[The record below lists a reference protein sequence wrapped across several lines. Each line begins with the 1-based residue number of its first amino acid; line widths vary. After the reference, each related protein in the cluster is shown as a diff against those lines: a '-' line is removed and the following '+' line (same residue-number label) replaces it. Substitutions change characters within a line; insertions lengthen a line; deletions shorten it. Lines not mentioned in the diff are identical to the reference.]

1 MNIIKRKTD
10 VETLL
15 KDFEQ
20 IAEFD
25 QIGQKHYLVF
35 DDTEKEGQCTVMK
48 YQDAS
53 FSVHCKGA
61 SYCDDQEKYLDAR
74 ALIGFLWKRRKA
86 INTIL
91 REVLKEKVS

>member
-15 KDFEQ
+15 KNFEQ

-25 QIGQKHYLVF
+25 QIGQKHYIVF

-48 YQDAS
+48 YQGAS

-61 SYCDDQEKYLDAR
+61 SYCDDQEKYLDDR

-86 INTIL
+86 VNMIL
-91 REVLKEKVS
+91 REALKEKVS